1 MTHEHGHHH
10 HHDHGTHSHA
20 HAHKPRGQGHYWLA
34 LAVTLGFA
42 AVEAFSGWH
51 ARSLALLGDAG
62 HMATDGIAL
71 GIAGLAAL
79 VAQQPASE
87 RHSYGLGRVEVIAA
101 IFNTLFMLLIV
112 VLIFVQALARLS
124 HPGEVQAPL
133 VMLMGALGL
142 AANFLIYKVLEG
154 GEHTLNL
161 RASLLHVLG
170 DVLGSVAALAAG
182 VLIYYFGWLAAD
194 PLLSMFIGLL
204 ILLSS
209 LKLLGDATQ
218 VLLEGVPAGMDLAGI
233 GRSMAAVDG
242 VGSVHDLHV
251 WSVSS
256 GEVSLSAHVV
266 IEEMGQWEAVY
277 RGLCDHLH
285 DSYGIG
291 HITLQPEPRVKAR
304 ISVESIKRR

>member
-1 MTHEHGHHH
+1 MP
-10 HHDHGTHSHA
+10 HDHAHPHRHEGHSHE
-20 HAHKPRGQGHYWLA
+20 PRGQRHYWLA

-42 AVEAFSGWH
+42 AVEAFSGWRAH
-51 ARSLALLGDAG
+51 SLALLGDAG

-79 VAQQPASE
+79 VAQRPASE
-87 RHSYGLGRVEVIAA
+87 KHSYGLGRVEVIAA
-101 IFNTLFMLLIV
+101 VFNTLFMLLIV
-112 VLIFVQALARLS
+112 VLITVEALERLR
-124 HPGEVQAPL
+124 HPSEVHAPL

-154 GEHTLNL
+154 GEHSLNL

-170 DVLGSVAALAAG
+170 DVLGSAAALAAG
-182 VLIYYFGWLAAD
+182 VIIYLSGWLAAD
-194 PLLSMFIGLL
+194 PVLSLFISFL

-209 LKLLGDATQ
+209 LRLLGDATH
-218 VLLEGVPAGMDLAGI
+218 VLLEGVPAGLDLAGI
-233 GRSMAAVDG
+233 GRSMAAVEG

-256 GEVSLSAHVV
+256 GEVALSAHVV
-266 IEEMGQWEAVY
+266 IEDMGLWEAVY
-277 RGLCDHLH
+277 SGLRSHLH
-285 DSYGIG
+285 DAYGIE

-304 ISVESIKRR
+304 IAVEDIGRR

>member
-1 MTHEHGHHH
+1 MSGHDHQHDAHGHAHRHH
-10 HHDHGTHSHA
+10 
-20 HAHKPRGQGHYWLA
+20 GQGHYWLA
-34 LAVTLGFA
+34 LAVTIGFA
-42 AVEAFSGWH
+42 AIEAFSGWRAH
-51 ARSLALLGDAG
+51 SLALLGDAG
-62 HMATDGIAL
+62 HMATDGFAL

-79 VAQQPASE
+79 VAQRPASE

-112 VLIFVQALARLS
+112 ALIVIEALARLR
-124 HPGEVQAPL
+124 HPAEVQAPL

-170 DVLGSVAALAAG
+170 DVLGSATALSAG
-182 VLIYYFGWLAAD
+182 AIIYLTGWLAAD
-194 PLLSMFIGLL
+194 PLLSLFIGLL

-218 VLLEGVPAGMDLAGI
+218 VLLEGVPAGLDLAGI
-233 GRSMAAVDG
+233 GRSMAAVEG

-266 IEEMGQWEAVY
+266 IEDMGLWEAVY
-277 RGLCDHLH
+277 LGLRSHLH
-285 DSYGIG
+285 DAYGIE

-304 ISVESIKRR
+304 ISVEDIRRR

>member
-1 MTHEHGHHH
+1 MADHAHHH
-10 HHDHGTHSHA
+10 HQHQGHSH
-20 HAHKPRGQGHYWLA
+20 HAHRSHGQGHYWLA
-34 LAVTLGFA
+34 LGLTLGFA
-42 AVEAFSGWH
+42 AIEAFSGWRAH
-51 ARSLALLGDAG
+51 SLALMGDAG

-79 VAQQPASE
+79 VAQQPASS

-112 VLIFVQALARLS
+112 VLIFIQALERLR
-124 HPGEVQAPL
+124 HPPEVQAPL
-133 VMLMGALGL
+133 VMLLGALGL

-154 GEHTLNL
+154 GEHSMNL
-161 RASLLHVLG
+161 HASLLHVLG
-170 DVLGSVAALAAG
+170 DVLGSAAALGAG
-182 VLIYYFGWLAAD
+182 AIIYLTGWLAAD
-194 PLLSMFIGLL
+194 PLLSLFIGVL

-218 VLLEGVPAGMDLAGI
+218 VLLEGVPTGMDLAGI
-233 GRSMAAVDG
+233 GRSMAAVEG

-256 GEVSLSAHVV
+256 GEVALSAHVV

-304 ISVESIKRR
+304 ISIEDIGRR

>member
-1 MTHEHGHHH
+1 
-10 HHDHGTHSHA
+10 
-20 HAHKPRGQGHYWLA
+20 
-34 LAVTLGFA
+34 
-42 AVEAFSGWH
+42 
-51 ARSLALLGDAG
+51 
-62 HMATDGIAL
+62 MATDGIAL

-101 IFNTLFMLLIV
+101 ICNTLFMLLIV
-112 VLIFVQALARLS
+112 ALIFIEALARLR
-124 HPGEVQAPL
+124 HPSDVQAPL
-133 VMLMGALGL
+133 VMLLGALGL

-154 GEHTLNL
+154 GAHSFNL

-170 DVLGSVAALAAG
+170 DVLGSAAALAAG
-182 VLIYYFGWLAAD
+182 AIIYFTGWQAAD
-194 PLLSMFIGLL
+194 PLLSLFIGLL

-218 VLLEGVPAGMDLAGI
+218 VLLEGVPAGMELAGI

-256 GEVSLSAHVV
+256 GEVALSAHVV

-304 ISVESIKRR
+304 ISVEDIRRR

>member
-1 MTHEHGHHH
+1 MPHDHAHPH
-10 HHDHGTHSHA
+10 HHDGHS
-20 HAHKPRGQGHYWLA
+20 HKPRGQGHYWLA

-42 AVEAFSGWH
+42 AVEAFSGWRAH
-51 ARSLALLGDAG
+51 SLALLGDAG

-79 VAQQPASE
+79 VAQRPASE

-101 IFNTLFMLLIV
+101 VFNTLFMLLIV
-112 VLIFVQALARLS
+112 ASIVVEALQRLR
-124 HPGEVQAPL
+124 HPAEVQGPL
-133 VMLMGALGL
+133 VMLIGALGL

-154 GEHTLNL
+154 GQHSLNL

-170 DVLGSVAALAAG
+170 DVLGSAAALAAG
-182 VLIYYFGWLAAD
+182 AIIYFTGWLAAD
-194 PLLSMFIGLL
+194 PLLSLFIGLL

-233 GRSMAAVDG
+233 GRSMAAVEG

-256 GEVSLSAHVV
+256 GEVALSAHVV
-266 IEEMGQWEAVY
+266 IEELGQWEAVY

-285 DSYGIG
+285 DSYNIG

-304 ISVESIKRR
+304 ISVADIGRR

>member
-1 MTHEHGHHH
+1 MHDHAHPHHH
-10 HHDHGTHSHA
+10 EGHA
-20 HAHKPRGQGHYWLA
+20 HRPRGQGHYWLA
-34 LAVTLGFA
+34 LGLTLGFA
-42 AVEAFSGWH
+42 AIEAFSGWRAH
-51 ARSLALLGDAG
+51 SLALLGDAG

-79 VAQQPASE
+79 VAQQPASAK
-87 RHSYGLGRVEVIAA
+87 HSYGLGRVEVIAA

-112 VLIFVQALARLS
+112 ALIFIQALERLR
-124 HPGEVQAPL
+124 HPADVQAPL
-133 VMLMGALGL
+133 VMLVGALGL
-142 AANFLIYKVLEG
+142 ATNFLIYKVLEG
-154 GEHTLNL
+154 GEHSMNL

-170 DVLGSVAALAAG
+170 DVLGSAAALAAG
-182 VLIYYFGWLAAD
+182 AIIALTGWLPAD
-194 PLLSMFIGLL
+194 PLLSLFIGVL

-233 GRSMAAVDG
+233 GRSMAAVEG

-256 GEVSLSAHVV
+256 GEVALSAHVV

-304 ISVESIKRR
+304 ISVEDIGRR

>member
-1 MTHEHGHHH
+1 MPHDHAHHPHHAAHGHH
-10 HHDHGTHSHA
+10 A
-20 HAHKPRGQGHYWLA
+20 HRNRGQGHYWLA

-42 AVEAFSGWH
+42 AVEAFSGWRAH
-51 ARSLALLGDAG
+51 SLALMGDAG

-79 VAQQPASE
+79 VAQQPASA

-112 VLIFVQALARLS
+112 VLIFIQALERLR
-124 HPGEVQAPL
+124 HPADVQAPL
-133 VMLMGALGL
+133 VMLLGAVGL
-142 AANFLIYKVLEG
+142 AVNFLIYKVLEG
-154 GEHTLNL
+154 GELSMNL

-170 DVLGSVAALAAG
+170 DVLGSAAALGAG
-182 VLIYYFGWLAAD
+182 AIIYFTGWLAAD
-194 PLLSMFIGLL
+194 PLLSLFIGVL

-233 GRSMAAVDG
+233 GHSMAAVEG

-256 GEVSLSAHVV
+256 GEVALSAHVV
-266 IEEMGQWEAVY
+266 IEQMGQWEAVY

-291 HITLQPEPRVKAR
+291 HITLQPEPRIKAR
-304 ISVESIKRR
+304 ISVEDIKRR

>member
-1 MTHEHGHHH
+1 M
-10 HHDHGTHSHA
+10 HDHATSHSHP
-20 HAHKPRGQGHYWLA
+20 HRGNQRHYWLA

-42 AVEAFSGWH
+42 AVEAFSGWRAH
-51 ARSLALLGDAG
+51 SLALLGDAG

-71 GIAGLAAL
+71 GIAGVAAL
-79 VAQQPASE
+79 VARKPASE

-101 IFNTLFMLLIV
+101 TFNTLFMLLIV
-112 VLIFVQALARLS
+112 ALIFIEALARLR
-124 HPGEVQAPL
+124 HRTEVHAQL
-133 VMLMGALGL
+133 VMLIGALGL
-142 AANFLIYKVLEG
+142 AANFLIYKILEG
-154 GEHTLNL
+154 GERNLNL

-182 VLIYYFGWLAAD
+182 AIIYLTGWLPAD
-194 PLLSMFIGLL
+194 PLLSLFIGLL

-209 LKLLGDATQ
+209 LKLLSDATH
-218 VLLEGVPAGMDLAGI
+218 VLLEGVPRDMDLPGI
-233 GRSMAAVDG
+233 GRSMAAVQG

-266 IEEMGQWEAVY
+266 IEEMGLWEAVY
-277 RGLCDHLH
+277 SGLRSHLH
-285 DSYGIG
+285 DAYGID

-304 ISVESIKRR
+304 ISVGSIRRR

>member
-1 MTHEHGHHH
+1 MPHDHAHH
-10 HHDHGTHSHA
+10 HHDPHEGHG
-20 HAHKPRGQGHYWLA
+20 HKPRGQGHYWLA

-42 AVEAFSGWH
+42 AVEAFSGWRAH
-51 ARSLALLGDAG
+51 SLALLGDAG
-62 HMATDGIAL
+62 HMATDGVAL

-79 VAQQPASE
+79 VAQRPASE

-101 IFNTLFMLLIV
+101 VFNTLFMLLIV
-112 VLIFVQALARLS
+112 ALIFIEAMARLR
-124 HPGEVQAPL
+124 HPVEVQAPL

-170 DVLGSVAALAAG
+170 DVLGSAAALATGAI
-182 VLIYYFGWLAAD
+182 IYFSGWLPAD
-194 PLLSMFIGLL
+194 PLLSLFIGML

-218 VLLEGVPAGMDLAGI
+218 VLLEGVPAGMDLVGI
-233 GRSMAAVDG
+233 GRSMAAVEG

-266 IEEMGQWEAVY
+266 IEEMGLWEAVY
-277 RGLCDHLH
+277 QGLRSHLH
-285 DSYGIG
+285 DTYGIE
-291 HITLQPEPRVKAR
+291 HITLQPEPRVRAR
-304 ISVESIKRR
+304 ISVDEIGRR

>member
-1 MTHEHGHHH
+1 MSAHDHERNHRHEGHGHH
-10 HHDHGTHSHA
+10 A
-20 HAHKPRGQGHYWLA
+20 HRSRGQGHYWLA

-42 AVEAFSGWH
+42 AVEAFSGWRAH
-51 ARSLALLGDAG
+51 SLALLGDAG

-79 VAQQPASE
+79 VAQQPASA

-101 IFNTLFMLLIV
+101 VFNTLFMLLIV
-112 VLIFVQALARLS
+112 ALVFIEALARLR
-124 HPGEVQAPL
+124 HPAGVQAPL

-154 GEHTLNL
+154 GEHSLNL

-170 DVLGSVAALAAG
+170 DVLGSAAALAAG
-182 VLIYYFGWLAAD
+182 AIIYFTGWLAAD
-194 PLLSMFIGLL
+194 PLLSLFIGLL

-218 VLLEGVPAGMDLAGI
+218 VLLEGVPSGMDLADI
-233 GRSMAAVDG
+233 GRSMAAMEG
-242 VGSVHDLHV
+242 VGSVHDLHI

-256 GEVSLSAHVV
+256 GEVALSAHVV
-266 IEEMGQWEAVY
+266 IEELGQWEAVY

-285 DSYGIG
+285 DAYGIG
-291 HITLQPEPRVKAR
+291 HITLQPEPRIRAR
-304 ISVESIKRR
+304 ISVDEIGRR

>member
-1 MTHEHGHHH
+1 MP
-10 HHDHGTHSHA
+10 HDHAHHRHAPHEGHS
-20 HAHKPRGQGHYWLA
+20 HKPRGQGHYWLA

-42 AVEAFSGWH
+42 AVEAFSGWRAH
-51 ARSLALLGDAG
+51 SLALLGDAG

-79 VAQQPASE
+79 VAQQPASAK
-87 RHSYGLGRVEVIAA
+87 HSYGLGRVEVIAA

-112 VLIFVQALARLS
+112 ALIFIQALERLR
-124 HPGEVQAPL
+124 HPTEVQAPL
-133 VMLMGALGL
+133 VMLMGTLGL
-142 AANFLIYKVLEG
+142 GTNFLIYKVLEG
-154 GEHTLNL
+154 GAHTLNL

-182 VLIYYFGWLAAD
+182 VIITLTGWLPAD
-194 PLLSMFIGLL
+194 PLLSLFIGVL

-218 VLLEGVPAGMDLAGI
+218 VLLEGVPAGMDLAVI
-233 GRSMAAVDG
+233 GRSMAAVEG

-256 GEVSLSAHVV
+256 GEVALSAHVV

-291 HITLQPEPRVKAR
+291 HITLQPEPRIKAR
-304 ISVESIKRR
+304 ISVENIKRR

>member
-1 MTHEHGHHH
+1 MAEHPHHH
-10 HHDHGTHSHA
+10 HHHAAQHGHR
-20 HAHKPRGQGHYWLA
+20 PRSQRHYWLA

-42 AVEAFSGWH
+42 ALEAFAGWSAH
-51 ARSLALLGDAG
+51 SLALLGDAG

-101 IFNTLFMLLIV
+101 VFNTLFMLLIV
-112 VLIFVQALARLS
+112 VLIFIQALARLR
-124 HPGEVQAPL
+124 HPPEVHAPL

-142 AANFLIYKVLEG
+142 AANFVIYKVLEG
-154 GEHTLNL
+154 GDHSLNL

-170 DVLGSVAALAAG
+170 DVLGSAAALAAG
-182 VLIYYFGWLAAD
+182 AIIYLTGWLAAD
-194 PLLSMFIGLL
+194 PLLSLFIGLL

-209 LKLLGDATQ
+209 LKLLGDATR
-218 VLLEGVPAGMDLAGI
+218 VLLEGVPTGMDLAGI
-233 GRSMAAVDG
+233 GRSMAGVEG

-256 GEVSLSAHVV
+256 GEVALSAHVV
-266 IEEMGQWEAVY
+266 IEEMGLWEAVY
-277 RGLCDHLH
+277 KGLRSHLH
-285 DSYGIG
+285 DAYGIE
-291 HITLQPEPRVKAR
+291 HITLQPEPRIKAR
-304 ISVESIKRR
+304 IPVADIGRR

>member
-1 MTHEHGHHH
+1 MTHDHHHGH
-10 HHDHGTHSHA
+10 DPG
-20 HAHKPRGQGHYWLA
+20 GQRHYWLA

-42 AVEAFSGWH
+42 ALEAFSGWRAH
-51 ARSLALLGDAG
+51 SLALLGDAG

-112 VLIFVQALARLS
+112 ALIFIEAVRRLR
-124 HPGEVQAPL
+124 HPAEVQAPL
-133 VMLMGALGL
+133 VMLLGGLGL

-154 GEHTLNL
+154 GENSLNL

-170 DVLGSVAALAAG
+170 DVLGSAAALAAG
-182 VLIYYFGWLAAD
+182 AVIYLSGWLAAD
-194 PLLSMFIGLL
+194 PLLSLFIGIL

-209 LKLLGDATQ
+209 LRLLADATQ

-233 GRSMAAVDG
+233 GRSMAAVQG

-251 WSVSS
+251 WCVSA

-266 IEEMGQWEAVY
+266 IEEMGLWEAVY
-277 RGLCDHLH
+277 GSLRSHLH
-285 DSYGIG
+285 DVYGID

-304 ISVESIKRR
+304 ISVQAIRRR

>member
-1 MTHEHGHHH
+1 MSEHAHHHHEGHGHH
-10 HHDHGTHSHA
+10 A
-20 HAHKPRGQGHYWLA
+20 HRPRGQGHYWLA

-42 AVEAFSGWH
+42 AVEAFSGWRAH
-51 ARSLALLGDAG
+51 SLALMGDAG

-79 VAQQPASE
+79 VAQQPASA

-101 IFNTLFMLLIV
+101 VFNTLFMLLIV
-112 VLIFVQALARLS
+112 ALVFIEALARLR
-124 HPGEVQAPL
+124 HPAEVQAPL

-154 GEHTLNL
+154 AEHSLNL

-170 DVLGSVAALAAG
+170 DVLGSAAALAAG
-182 VLIYYFGWLAAD
+182 AIIYFTGWLAAD
-194 PLLSMFIGLL
+194 PLLSLFIGLL

-218 VLLEGVPAGMDLAGI
+218 VLLEGVPSGMDLAGI
-233 GRSMAAVDG
+233 GRSMAAVEG

-256 GEVSLSAHVV
+256 GEVALSAHVV
-266 IEEMGQWEAVY
+266 IEELGQWEAVY
-277 RGLCDHLH
+277 RGLCNHLH
-285 DSYGIG
+285 DVYGIG
-291 HITLQPEPRVKAR
+291 HITLQPEPRVKAK
-304 ISVESIKRR
+304 ISVEAIGRR

>member
-1 MTHEHGHHH
+1 MAEHTHH
-10 HHDHGTHSHA
+10 HHDAHGHDHR
-20 HAHKPRGQGHYWLA
+20 PRGQGHYWLA

-42 AVEAFSGWH
+42 AVEAFSGWRAH
-51 ARSLALLGDAG
+51 SLALLGDAG
-62 HMATDGIAL
+62 HMATDGVAL

-79 VAQQPASE
+79 VAQRPASE

-112 VLIFVQALARLS
+112 VLIGIEALARLR
-124 HPGEVQAPL
+124 HPTEVQAPL

-154 GEHTLNL
+154 GAHTLNL

-170 DVLGSVAALAAG
+170 DVLGSAAALSAG
-182 VLIYYFGWLAAD
+182 AIIYLTRWLAAD
-194 PLLSMFIGLL
+194 PLLSLFIGLL

-233 GRSMAAVDG
+233 GRSMAAVEG

-277 RGLCDHLH
+277 LGLCAHLH
-285 DSYGIG
+285 DAYDIG

-304 ISVESIKRR
+304 ISVKDIRRR

>member
-1 MTHEHGHHH
+1 MHDHAHDHAH
-10 HHDHGTHSHA
+10 HHDHAGHR
-20 HAHKPRGQGHYWLA
+20 PRGQGHYWLA

-42 AVEAFSGWH
+42 AIEAFSGWRAH
-51 ARSLALLGDAG
+51 SLALLGDAG

-79 VAQQPASE
+79 VAQRPASE
-87 RHSYGLGRVEVIAA
+87 RHSYGLGRVEIIAA

-112 VLIFVQALARLS
+112 VLIFIEALARLR
-124 HPGEVQAPL
+124 HPSEVHAPL
-133 VMLMGALGL
+133 VMLLGALGL

-154 GEHTLNL
+154 GERSLNL

-182 VLIYYFGWLAAD
+182 IIIYLTGWLPAD
-194 PLLSMFIGLL
+194 PLLSLFIGVL

-209 LKLLGDATQ
+209 LKLLADATQ
-218 VLLEGVPAGMDLAGI
+218 VLLEGVPPGMDLAGI
-233 GRSMAAVDG
+233 GRGMAAVEG

-251 WSVSS
+251 WCVSS

-266 IEEMGQWEAVY
+266 IEEMGLWEAVY
-277 RGLCDHLH
+277 SGLRSHLH
-285 DSYGIG
+285 DTYGIV

-304 ISVESIKRR
+304 ISVDEIGRR

>member
-1 MTHEHGHHH
+1 MHDHAHPHHH
-10 HHDHGTHSHA
+10 EGHA
-20 HAHKPRGQGHYWLA
+20 HRPRGQGHYWLA
-34 LAVTLGFA
+34 LGLTLGFA
-42 AVEAFSGWH
+42 AIEAFSGWRAH
-51 ARSLALLGDAG
+51 SLALLGDAG
-62 HMATDGIAL
+62 HMATDGIEL

-79 VAQQPASE
+79 VAQQPASAK
-87 RHSYGLGRVEVIAA
+87 HSYGLGRVEVIAA

-112 VLIFVQALARLS
+112 ALIFIQALERLR
-124 HPGEVQAPL
+124 HPADVQAPL
-133 VMLMGALGL
+133 VMLIGALGL
-142 AANFLIYKVLEG
+142 ATNFLIYKVLEG
-154 GEHTLNL
+154 GEHSMNL

-170 DVLGSVAALAAG
+170 DVLGSAAALAAG
-182 VLIYYFGWLAAD
+182 AIIALTGWLPAD
-194 PLLSMFIGLL
+194 PLLSLFIGVL

-233 GRSMAAVDG
+233 GRSMAAVEG

-256 GEVSLSAHVV
+256 GEVALSAHVV

-304 ISVESIKRR
+304 ISVEDIGRR

>member
-1 MTHEHGHHH
+1 MP
-10 HHDHGTHSHA
+10 HDHAHPHRHEGHSHE
-20 HAHKPRGQGHYWLA
+20 PRGQRHYWLA

-42 AVEAFSGWH
+42 AVEAFSGWRAH
-51 ARSLALLGDAG
+51 SLALLGDAG

-79 VAQQPASE
+79 VAQRPASE
-87 RHSYGLGRVEVIAA
+87 KHSYGLGRVEVIAA

-112 VLIFVQALARLS
+112 VLLTVEALERLR
-124 HPGEVQAPL
+124 HPAPVQAPL

-154 GEHTLNL
+154 GEHSLNL

-170 DVLGSVAALAAG
+170 DVLGSAAALGSGA
-182 VLIYYFGWLAAD
+182 VIYLTGWLAAD
-194 PLLSMFIGLL
+194 PLLSLFIGFL

-209 LKLLGDATQ
+209 LKLLGDATH
-218 VLLEGVPAGMDLAGI
+218 VLLEGVPSSLELSGI
-233 GRSMAAVDG
+233 GRSMAAVEG

-256 GEVSLSAHVV
+256 GEVALSAHVV
-266 IEEMGQWEAVY
+266 IEDMGLWEAVY
-277 RGLCDHLH
+277 SGLRSHLH
-285 DSYGIG
+285 DAYGIE

-304 ISVESIKRR
+304 IAVEDIGRR

>member
-1 MTHEHGHHH
+1 MAEHGHHH
-10 HHDHGTHSHA
+10 RHHHDHAA
-20 HAHKPRGQGHYWLA
+20 HGHRRRGQEHYWLA

-42 AVEAFSGWH
+42 AVEAFSGWRAH
-51 ARSLALLGDAG
+51 SLALLGDAG

-79 VAQQPASE
+79 VAQRPASE

-101 IFNTLFMLLIV
+101 IFNTLFMLFIV
-112 VLIFVQALARLS
+112 VLIFIEAVARLR
-124 HPGEVQAPL
+124 HPAEVQAPL
-133 VMLMGALGL
+133 VMLLGALGL

-154 GEHTLNL
+154 GQQSLNL

-170 DVLGSVAALAAG
+170 DVLGSGAALAAG
-182 VLIYYFGWLAAD
+182 TIIYATGWLPAD
-194 PLLSMFIGLL
+194 PLLSLFIGLL

-209 LKLLGDATQ
+209 LKLLGDATH
-218 VLLEGVPAGMDLAGI
+218 VLLEGVPPGMDLVAI

-251 WSVSS
+251 WNVSS
-256 GEVSLSAHVV
+256 GEVSLSAHVI
-266 IEEMGQWEAVY
+266 IEEMGLWEVVY
-277 RGLCDHLH
+277 SGLRSHLH
-285 DSYGIG
+285 DAYGIE

-304 ISVESIKRR
+304 ISVEDIKRR

>member
-1 MTHEHGHHH
+1 MHGH
-10 HHDHGTHSHA
+10 DHAHPHSHEGHSHRA
-20 HAHKPRGQGHYWLA
+20 QGQGHYWLA
-34 LAVTLGFA
+34 LVVTLGFA
-42 AVEAFSGWH
+42 AIEACAGWSAH
-51 ARSLALLGDAG
+51 SLALLGDAG

-79 VAQQPASE
+79 VAQRPASE

-112 VLIFVQALARLS
+112 ALIFIEALARLR
-124 HPGEVQAPL
+124 HPAEVQAPL

-154 GEHTLNL
+154 GESSLNL

-182 VLIYYFGWLAAD
+182 ALIYLTGWLAAD
-194 PLLSMFIGLL
+194 PLLSLFIGVL

-209 LKLLGDATQ
+209 LKLLGDATH
-218 VLLEGVPAGMDLAGI
+218 VLLEGVPAGMDLAAI

-242 VGSVHDLHV
+242 VGSVHDLHI

-266 IEEMGQWEAVY
+266 IEELGQWEAVY

-285 DSYGIG
+285 DAYGIS
-291 HITLQPEPRVKAR
+291 HITLQPEPRIKAR
-304 ISVESIKRR
+304 ISVGDIKRR

>member
-1 MTHEHGHHH
+1 M
-10 HHDHGTHSHA
+10 
-20 HAHKPRGQGHYWLA
+20 
-34 LAVTLGFA
+34 
-42 AVEAFSGWH
+42 EAFAGWH
-51 ARSLALLGDAG
+51 AHSLALMGDAG

-79 VAQQPASE
+79 VAQQPASA

-101 IFNTLFMLLIV
+101 IFNTLLMLLIV
-112 VLIFVQALARLS
+112 VLIFIHALTRLR
-124 HPGEVQAPL
+124 HPPEVQAPL

-154 GEHTLNL
+154 GEHSLNL

-170 DVLGSVAALAAG
+170 DVLGSAAALAAG
-182 VLIYYFGWLAAD
+182 VLIYFTGWLAAD
-194 PLLSMFIGLL
+194 PLLSLFIGVL

-233 GRSMAAVDG
+233 GRSMAAVEG

-256 GEVSLSAHVV
+256 GEVALSAHVV
-266 IEEMGQWEAVY
+266 IEELGQWEAVY
-277 RGLCDHLH
+277 RGLCSHLH
-285 DSYGIG
+285 DSYGID
-291 HITLQPEPRVKAR
+291 HITLQPEPRVRAR
-304 ISVESIKRR
+304 ISVDDIGRR

>member
-1 MTHEHGHHH
+1 MPHDHAHTHHH
-10 HHDHGTHSHA
+10 EGHSH
-20 HAHKPRGQGHYWLA
+20 HAHRPRGQGHYWLA

-42 AVEAFSGWH
+42 AVEAFAGWRAH
-51 ARSLALLGDAG
+51 SLALMGDAG

-79 VAQQPASE
+79 VAQQPASA

-112 VLIFVQALARLS
+112 ALIFIHALARLRQ
-124 HPGEVQAPL
+124 PPEVQAPL

-154 GEHTLNL
+154 GEHSLNL

-170 DVLGSVAALAAG
+170 DVLGSAAALAAG
-182 VLIYYFGWLAAD
+182 ALIYFTGWLAAD
-194 PLLSMFIGLL
+194 PLLSLFIGVL

-218 VLLEGVPAGMDLAGI
+218 VLLEGVPAGMDLANI
-233 GRSMAAVDG
+233 GRSMAAVEG

-256 GEVSLSAHVV
+256 GEVALSAHVV
-266 IEEMGQWEAVY
+266 IEELGQWEAVY
-277 RGLCDHLH
+277 RGLCSHLH
-285 DSYGIG
+285 DSYGID

-304 ISVESIKRR
+304 ISIEKISRR

>member
-1 MTHEHGHHH
+1 MAEHRHHH
-10 HHDHGTHSHA
+10 HREHRAHGHG
-20 HAHKPRGQGHYWLA
+20 GQRHYWLA
-34 LAVTLGFA
+34 LVVTLGFA
-42 AVEAFSGWH
+42 ALEAFSGWRAH
-51 ARSLALLGDAG
+51 SLALLGDAG

-79 VAQQPASE
+79 VAQRPASQ

-112 VLIFVQALARLS
+112 VLIFIHALARLR
-124 HPGEVQAPL
+124 HPPEVEAPL

-182 VLIYYFGWLAAD
+182 AIIYFTGWLAAD
-194 PLLSMFIGLL
+194 PLLSLFIGLL

-209 LKLLGDATQ
+209 LKLLGDATH

-256 GEVSLSAHVV
+256 GEVALSAHVV
-266 IEEMGQWEAVY
+266 IEELGQWEAVY

-285 DSYGIG
+285 DDYGIS

-304 ISVESIKRR
+304 ISVEAIRRR

>member
-1 MTHEHGHHH
+1 MP
-10 HHDHGTHSHA
+10 HDHAHPHRHEGHS
-20 HAHKPRGQGHYWLA
+20 HKPRGQGHYWLA

-42 AVEAFSGWH
+42 ALEAFAGWSAH
-51 ARSLALLGDAG
+51 SLALLGDAG

-79 VAQQPASE
+79 VAQRPASE

-101 IFNTLFMLLIV
+101 VFNTLFMLLIV
-112 VLIFVQALARLS
+112 ALIFIEALVRLR
-124 HPGEVQAPL
+124 HPPEVQAPL

-154 GEHTLNL
+154 GEHSLNL

-170 DVLGSVAALAAG
+170 DVLGSAAALAAG
-182 VLIYYFGWLAAD
+182 AVIYFTGWLAAD
-194 PLLSMFIGLL
+194 PLLSLFIGLL

-233 GRSMAAVDG
+233 GRGMAAVEG
-242 VGSVHDLHV
+242 VTSVHDLHV

-266 IEEMGQWEAVY
+266 IEELGQWEAVY
-277 RGLCDHLH
+277 RGLCGHLH
-285 DSYGIG
+285 DSYGIE
-291 HITLQPEPRVKAR
+291 HITLQPEPRIKAR
-304 ISVESIKRR
+304 ISVEDIGRR

>member
-1 MTHEHGHHH
+1 MPHDHAHH
-10 HHDHGTHSHA
+10 HHDPHEGHG
-20 HAHKPRGQGHYWLA
+20 HKPRGQGHYWLA

-51 ARSLALLGDAG
+51 AHSLALLGDAG
-62 HMATDGIAL
+62 HMATDGVAL

-79 VAQQPASE
+79 VAQRPASE

-101 IFNTLFMLLIV
+101 VFNTLFMLLIV
-112 VLIFVQALARLS
+112 ALIFIEAMARLR
-124 HPGEVQAPL
+124 HPVEVQAPL

-170 DVLGSVAALAAG
+170 DVLGSAAALAAG
-182 VLIYYFGWLAAD
+182 AIIYFSGWLPAD
-194 PLLSMFIGLL
+194 PLLSLFIGML

-233 GRSMAAVDG
+233 GRSMAAVEG

-266 IEEMGQWEAVY
+266 IEEMGLWEAVY
-277 RGLCDHLH
+277 QGLRSHLH
-285 DSYGIG
+285 DTYGIE
-291 HITLQPEPRVKAR
+291 HITLQPEPRVRAR
-304 ISVESIKRR
+304 ISVENIRRR